1 MILQWKNNQFINYG
15 NRISTK
21 TLKYIGEVFV
31 KFSTWKFNYI
41 ISSMRNSY
49 NTGLKLHKQ
58 EIIQNLYNQMNFNF
72 SIVLII
78 LNNNNSTQ
86 VMKKKTPNKVYECI

>member
-1 MILQWKNNQFINYG
+1 
-15 NRISTK
+15 
-21 TLKYIGEVFV
+21 
-31 KFSTWKFNYI
+31 
-41 ISSMRNSY
+41 MRNSY

-72 SIVLII
+72 TIVLII

-86 VMKKKTPNKVYECI
+86 VMKKKTPNKVVYECI